1 MTTSKN
7 SGAAV
12 SLKGVIGPAFY
23 ETHRLIRAGKID
35 EAVEKGGRA
44 SLKSSYVSVEVVLQL
59 LRHPDCHA
67 LVTRQVADT
76 MRDSVYAQILWAI
89 DKLGLGE
96 KFRCTQSPLQC
107 VYLPTGQRILFRGLD
122 DPQKIKSIKLPF
134 GYIGIVWFEEADQI
148 KGGEEAV
155 RNVQQSALRGGEYG
169 LTFISFNPPAASRN
183 WANRY
188 ARAERRG
195 KFVHHSS
202 YLQAPEKVVYID
214 SANLQVRGG
223 ISNERVMRQAAARFV
238 ENLQKAPY
246 NLSAAEAKKAL
257 KEVSPLNS
265 RTIDKALSIQNDL
278 NPDLRRLLDE
288 EFLNRAECETYLR
301 LTLEEQARAA
311 AVFLKIAALDPRSH
325 ERRAIKDALT
335 TAMLDVAVERRSM
348 QERESV
354 FAAALQN
361 AQDAIDQA
369 KTQESKAAAVDKNHN
384 FISAKLPTTARKL
397 RKIAAAK
404 NIEAKIRSYT
414 AEDRKA
420 MSDQMQELIAAAQ
433 ELKALIDAVE

>member
-1 MTTSKN
+1 M
-7 SGAAV
+7 
-12 SLKGVIGPAFY
+12 
-23 ETHRLIRAGKID
+23 
-35 EAVEKGGRA
+35 
-44 SLKSSYVSVEVVLQL
+44 
-59 LRHPDCHA
+59 
-67 LVTRQVADT
+67 
-76 MRDSVYAQILWAI
+76 
-89 DKLGLGE
+89 
-96 KFRCTQSPLQC
+96 QC
-107 VYLPTGQRILFRGLD
+107 KV
-122 DPQKIKSIKLPF
+122 
-134 GYIGIVWFEEADQI
+134 
-148 KGGEEAV
+148 V
-155 RNVQQSALRGGEYG
+155 RN
-169 LTFISFNPPAASRN
+169 LTEN
-183 WANRY
+183 
-188 ARAERRG
+188 
-195 KFVHHSS
+195 
-202 YLQAPEKVVYID
+202 EKVVYID

-361 AQDAIDQA
+361 AQDAIGQA
-369 KTQESKAAAVDKNHN
+369 KTQENKAAAVDKDHN

>member
-1 MTTSKN
+1 MASKLDRLQKKGFKVN
-7 SGAAV
+7 EAAL
-12 SLKGVIGPAFY
+12 S
-23 ETHRLIRAGKID
+23 KI
-35 EAVEKGGRA
+35 A
-44 SLKSSYVSVEVVLQL
+44 
-59 LRHPDCHA
+59 
-67 LVTRQVADT
+67 
-76 MRDSVYAQILWAI
+76 
-89 DKLGLGE
+89 
-96 KFRCTQSPLQC
+96 
-107 VYLPTGQRILFRGLD
+107 RG
-122 DPQKIKSIKLPF
+122 
-134 GYIGIVWFEEADQI
+134 DQ
-148 KGGEEAV
+148 EP
-155 RNVQQSALRGGEYG
+155 GGEYSEININDIEENPDNALYRELDTEEDIALLADDIRRAG
-169 LTFISFNPPAASRN
+169 LLHNLVVFPKTGVGGKYVLLSG
-183 WANRY
+183 
-188 ARAERRG
+188 ERRLRALRLLVEQD
-195 KFVHHSS
+195 KREQEEKQLPNRMSEWQKVQCKVVRN
-202 YLQAPEKVVYID
+202 LTENEKVVYID

-238 ENLQKAPY
+238 ENLR
-246 NLSAAEAKKAL
+246 AAEAKKAL

-311 AVFLKIAALDPRSH
+311 AMFLKIAALDPRSH

-361 AQDAIDQA
+361 AQDAIGQA
-369 KTQESKAAAVDKNHN
+369 KTQENKAAAVDKDHN